1 VIRAKFLQTIYIAK
15 RHPKNGWG
23 GEFAV
28 ITAAILSRVVIGTPM
43 RWRPPSFAVFGLAM
57 EVALGGRSGVL
68 FIQSIKCFTF
78 CNF

>member
-43 RWRPPSFAVFGLAM
+43 RWRPPSFAVFGLAL
-57 EVALGGRSGVL
+57 EVALRIGAASCL
-68 FIQSIKCFTF
+68 FSRKMIYIL
-78 CNF
+78 

>member
-1 VIRAKFLQTIYIAK
+1 MIRAKFLQTIYIAK

-43 RWRPPSFAVFGLAM
+43 RWRPQSFAVFGLAM
-57 EVALGGRSGVL
+57 GVALGVGAASCL
-68 FIQSIKCFTF
+68 FSRKMFYIL
-78 CNF
+78 